1 MRLIT
6 LVALLGLSIPVSAD
20 EWTYDGP
27 IRIISPGDN
36 KGVEITEAEH
46 KQNLIRHKV
55 VGDRGKV
62 QPKKEL
68 RFPAYFSS
76 K

>member
-6 LVALLGLSIPVSAD
+6 LMAVLCLSVPVAAN
-20 EWTYDGP
+20 EWSYDGP

-36 KGVEITEAEH
+36 NGVEITEAEH
-46 KQNLIRHKV
+46 KQNLDQHKV
-55 VGDRGKV
+55 VHDRSRVKR
-62 QPKKEL
+62 KRSI
-68 RFPAYFSS
+68 RFPTWFSS